1 MLIGLMFSCFAF
13 AQTQSPSIRTGVT
26 FQWSD
31 AQNGNLN
38 NPATI
43 NSVTVNGDVYNTF
56 VVPTSY
62 EMTILGPDGHSP
74 NKILENGAL
83 LANASSDPNW
93 NTKALSAFQDK
104 NLNHYFTANPNGENM
119 CGNFTKA
126 EISNAQRQTIFYSN
140 PIPSNQGGILAVTER
155 GGNNCFYVEVWG
167 TPVGGGP
174 EQQLGN
180 TFVRNSGDYRDNCS
194 FGPPI
199 NINTDYWKSGRCN
212 ENGQTIGIGL
222 FYLNSI
228 APTGSKITKIEFV
241 AATRDHGDGKFFLL
255 QKYALDGDFEECV
268 NDTARG
274 ELSEIATAPDNSTY
288 SLVSGPSPAGQ
299 SFSLASNGNYSY
311 VPTPGFTGTVTFQYQ
326 VCLPSPNQSVCDVA
340 TVTLNYQPLPA
351 SPVLDIS
358 CNNTNDTSTITVTS
372 PVGSQYTYSI
382 NGSPYQSS
390 PTFNNLASGSYTVL
404 VSNTLGCTSFTSTTI
419 NSALEI
425 SNVALTNAA
434 CDTGNTGAIDITIS
448 GGTSPYTYAWSN
460 SALTQDL
467 NNVPTGTY
475 SVLVTDANGCEAY
488 MDNIIVGS
496 QDNAN
501 PVITVPSTLSIE
513 GCNAN
518 DITAANTEFNYS
530 TSVSNNV
537 LTTFG
542 TLSNYNTSDDTQ
554 VQSVTYID
562 TITSNANCTI
572 VVRRTFTATDDCGNT
587 STAITTITI
596 KDTTAP
602 NLSSCNLIAQTNEE
616 CSSSDNKTI
625 IDTWNTDNIN
635 LLQNCSTDNC
645 TDSADLVVTSN
656 YVYSNFIYDCGT
668 SGSITV
674 TYTVKDECNNTST
687 TSATITIEDTTGP
700 DLANC
705 ADINKTIEC
714 DNVSNQSEAF
724 QWNNANIAALRICGT
739 DDCNTDS
746 ANNVTSDFNYSD
758 FVANACGGG
767 TIEAEYSVIDD
778 CGNITLITGILTIE
792 DTTPPTFNENL
803 PANDTVDYDA
813 IPNAPTLTATD
824 NCGDANV
831 TFSETTTGDICT
843 GTITITR
850 TWIATDECNLTT
862 EHIQTLTVTQPV
874 LGATI
879 ATVTNVL
886 CNSEATG
893 SIDITVTGGTAPYTY
908 VWNDVSNSTS
918 QDLSN
923 VLAGAYNV
931 TITDDNGCTTS
942 VGATISEPS
951 SPLSLN
957 ITKVDAT
964 TAQGCA
970 NGQATAIVSGGTANY
985 TYLWSASAGSATT
998 ASVTGL
1004 SDGTHSVT
1012 VTDANNCT
1020 ITQSIVIECV
1030 NTCDA
1035 EIAITN
1041 VTDVLC
1047 TGDTTGTG
1055 TVTANSDANPSATFT
1070 FVWNDGNSDVQTDT
1084 AVTSST
1090 LANLS
1095 AGVYSVSVTIDGTVC
1110 QAVAKTISITE
1121 PSNALNVTATTT
1133 DESGPTTGDGTATAI
1148 VTGGVAPYTYSWTP
1162 NGETTDA
1169 LTGLSAAEY
1178 CVTVTDANG
1187 CTDTTC
1193 VTVNPGSCN
1202 NLSVT
1207 GSSNPAIC
1215 FGESNGSITATVT
1228 GGSGNFSYSWDT
1240 ISNTTTSVS
1249 NLPAGDYTITVTDNV
1264 TLCTTNT
1271 TITINEPNVL
1281 SSAIAVTNI
1290 LCKGDT
1296 TGSLDLAVNGG
1307 NGGYTFLWNDT
1318 NASTTED
1325 LINVVAGTYTVTIT
1339 DSKGCETINS
1349 ATILEPAAVVSASI
1363 TSQTNVD
1370 CFGTNSA
1377 TVTVEGAGG
1386 ITPYT
1391 YSIDNGVN
1399 YVTSGTFNDLSEGNY
1414 TVIVLD
1420 ANGCTF
1426 NQPITITEPTAALEA
1441 SITSVTNVLCN
1452 SEATGS
1458 INITVTGGTAPYTY
1472 VWNDVSNSTSQDLS
1486 NVIAGAYN
1494 VTITDANDCTTSIG
1508 ATITEPT
1515 SALSLNITKVDATTA
1530 QGCSNGEATAI
1541 VSGGTAN
1548 YTYLWSASAGSQ
1560 TTANAT
1566 GLSDG
1571 THSVTITDA
1580 NNCTITQSIVIECV
1594 NTCDAEIAI
1603 TNVTDVLCTGDT
1615 TGSGTV
1621 TANSDANPSATFTFV
1636 WNDGVSDI
1644 QTDTAVTSSTLAS
1657 LSSGVYS
1664 VSVTI
1669 DGTVCQAVEET
1680 IAITEPSN
1688 ALDVTATTTDES
1700 GPTTGDGTATA
1711 VVTGGVE
1718 PYSYS
1723 WSPGGETTDAISGL
1737 SAGDYTITVTDANG
1751 CTDSTTVTVNPGTCN
1766 NLSVTGASN
1775 PAICFGESNG
1785 SITATV
1791 TGGSGNFNYSWD
1803 TIPNTTTSVS
1813 NLPAG
1818 DYTITV
1824 TDTVTQCTT
1833 STTITINE
1841 PNILSSAIAVSN
1853 ILCKDDAT
1861 GSLDLAVN
1869 GGNGGYT
1876 FLWNDTNASTTED
1889 LINVV
1894 AGTYTVTITD
1904 SKGCETTQSATIL
1917 EPATSVS
1924 ATITTQTDIVCEG
1937 LGTIIIEGAGG
1948 IAPYSYS
1955 IDGGANYQTDGTFAS
1970 LPEANYTI
1978 TVVDAN
1984 GCTTTVTTEILINC
1998 TDAIAD
2004 INNTFQDQPVTG
2016 NVLTNDEDFE
2026 GDNQTVTANTDPA
2039 NGTVTIDAAGNYT
2052 YTPTAGFTG
2061 EDTFTYTICDDGNP
2075 QACDTAT
2082 VYIEVLPVSGP
2093 ENEAPI
2099 ANADTATTP
2108 EGTPITIPVIS
2119 NDFDPDGDTITVTN
2133 TTTPDNGTVTI
2144 SPTGEIIYTPNDG
2157 FIGEDTFTY
2166 TICDDAN
2173 PALCDTATV
2182 TVTVQ
2187 PTDSPNTTNANDDAY
2202 TTTPGADVTENVLVN
2217 DNDIE
2222 GDNQTVTANTNPTNG
2237 TVTMSP
2243 SGDFTY
2249 TPNPGYTGADSF
2261 TYTICDDNADQ
2272 ACDTA
2277 TVYITVGG
2285 IANTTDAIADINN
2298 TFQDQPVTGN
2308 VLTNDEDFEGDN
2320 QTVTANT
2327 DPANGTVTIDAAGNY
2342 TYTPNAGFTGEDTFT
2357 YTICDDG
2364 NPQACDTATVYI
2376 EVLPVSG
2383 PENEAPIAN
2392 ADTATTPEGTPITIP
2407 VISNDFDPD
2416 GDTITVTNTTTPDN
2430 GTVTISPTGEIIYTP
2445 NDGFIGEDTF
2455 TYTICD
2461 DANPALCDTAT
2472 VTVTVQP
2479 TDSPNTTNANDD
2491 AYFTTPTTDL
2501 VANVLVNDNDIEGDT
2516 QIVTANTDP
2525 TNGIVTIEE
2534 NGDFTYTP
2542 NPGFSGTDSFTYTI
2556 CDDNADQACDTATV
2570 YITID
2575 GLAGLNVVKS
2585 AVNANGNDC
2594 IVAGDLVTYIFTVTN
2609 PGDLLIN
2616 SITIAD
2622 TLLGGDITAD
2632 VTLTGDTNNDG
2643 LLDPSETWVYTAPNY
2658 TVTQEDVDTGIIT
2671 NSVTVSGL
2679 EPDGTTSIEANDT
2692 YVIDENNTELTF
2704 CTPTN
2709 GLNIVKSA
2717 AIANGEACLVVGSEV
2732 TYTFTVTNT
2741 GTVSVNSIT
2750 ITDA

>member
-1 MLIGLMFSCFAF
+1 MKYSKSVLAMLIGLMFSCFAF

-31 AQNGNLN
+31 NQLGGIS

-74 NKILENGAL
+74 NKILRNGTF

-104 NLNHYFTANPNGENM
+104 NLNHYFTANPNGEAM
-119 CGNFTKA
+119 CNNFTKA

-180 TFVRNSGDYRDNCS
+180 TFVRNSGDYRDGCT

-199 NINTDYWKSGRCN
+199 NLNTDYWKSGRCN

-390 PTFNNLASGSYTVL
+390 PTFNNLAPGSYTVL

-434 CDTGNTGAIDITIS
+434 CNTGNTGAIDITIS

-475 SVLVTDANGCEAY
+475 SVLVTDNNGCEAY

-496 QDNAN
+496 LDNAN
-501 PVITVPSTLSIE
+501 PVITVPNTLSIE

-518 DITAANTEFNYS
+518 AITAANAQFNYS
-530 TSVSNNV
+530 TSVSSNV
-537 LTTFG
+537 LSTFG

-554 VQSVTYID
+554 VQTVTYRDNIV
-562 TITSNANCTI
+562 SNNGCVI
-572 VVRRTFTATDDCGNT
+572 VVRRTFTATDKCGK
-587 STAITTITI
+587 TATAVQTITVS
-596 KDTTAP
+596 DTTAP
-602 NLSSCNLIAQTNEE
+602 TFTAPADTEIFTNASCNYNATVASTGDVTNEADNCATGLNATFTDSVANGPCE
-616 CSSSDNKTI
+616 GSKIITRTWSLVDSCSNAADTQTQI
-625 IDTWNTDNIN
+625 ITVTDRTAPTFTAPNNIEIFADASCN
-635 LLQNCSTDNC
+635 YDASISETGDVTNENDNC
-645 TDSADLVVTSN
+645 T
-656 YVYSNFIYDCGT
+656 
-668 SGSITV
+668 
-674 TYTVKDECNNTST
+674 ST
-687 TSATITIEDTTGP
+687 LNAT
-700 DLANC
+700 
-705 ADINKTIEC
+705 
-714 DNVSNQSEAF
+714 F
-724 QWNNANIAALRICGT
+724 
-739 DDCNTDS
+739 TDS
-746 ANNVTSDFNYSD
+746 LVAGSCPGT
-758 FVANACGGG
+758 FVITRTWAL
-767 TIEAEYSVIDD
+767 VDD
-778 CGNITLITGILTIE
+778 CGNAAATQTQTITVS
-792 DTTPPTFNENL
+792 DNTPPSFVQTL
-803 PANDTVDYDA
+803 PANGTFDFDA
-813 IPNAPTLTATD
+813 IPTAPTLTATD
-824 NCGDANV
+824 NCGDADV

-879 ATVTNVL
+879 ATVTDAA

-893 SIDITVTGGTAPYTY
+893 SIDITVTGGTGPYTY

-1020 ITQSIVIECV
+1020 LTQSIVIECV

-1110 QAVAKTISITE
+1110 QAVAKTIAITE

-1240 ISNTTTSVS
+1240 ISNTTTSVN

-1264 TLCTTNT
+1264 TLCATNT

-1290 LCKGDT
+1290 LCKGDA

-1339 DSKGCETINS
+1339 DSKGCETTNS

-1636 WNDGVSDI
+1636 WNDGVSDV

-1723 WSPGGETTDAISGL
+1723 WSPGGETTNAISGL

-2016 NVLTNDEDFE
+2016 NVLTNDE
-2026 GDNQTVTANTDPA
+2026 
-2039 NGTVTIDAAGNYT
+2039 
-2052 YTPTAGFTG
+2052 
-2061 EDTFTYTICDDGNP
+2061 
-2075 QACDTAT
+2075 
-2082 VYIEVLPVSGP
+2082 
-2093 ENEAPI
+2093 
-2099 ANADTATTP
+2099 
-2108 EGTPITIPVIS
+2108 
-2119 NDFDPDGDTITVTN
+2119 
-2133 TTTPDNGTVTI
+2133 
-2144 SPTGEIIYTPNDG
+2144 
-2157 FIGEDTFTY
+2157 
-2166 TICDDAN
+2166 
-2173 PALCDTATV
+2173 
-2182 TVTVQ
+2182 
-2187 PTDSPNTTNANDDAY
+2187 
-2202 TTTPGADVTENVLVN
+2202 
-2217 DNDIE
+2217 
-2222 GDNQTVTANTNPTNG
+2222 
-2237 TVTMSP
+2237 
-2243 SGDFTY
+2243 
-2249 TPNPGYTGADSF
+2249 
-2261 TYTICDDNADQ
+2261 
-2272 ACDTA
+2272 
-2277 TVYITVGG
+2277 
-2285 IANTTDAIADINN
+2285 
-2298 TFQDQPVTGN
+2298 
-2308 VLTNDEDFEGDN
+2308 
-2320 QTVTANT
+2320 
-2327 DPANGTVTIDAAGNY
+2327 
-2342 TYTPNAGFTGEDTFT
+2342 
-2357 YTICDDG
+2357 
-2364 NPQACDTATVYI
+2364 
-2376 EVLPVSG
+2376 
-2383 PENEAPIAN
+2383 
-2392 ADTATTPEGTPITIP
+2392 
-2407 VISNDFDPD
+2407 
-2416 GDTITVTNTTTPDN
+2416 
-2430 GTVTISPTGEIIYTP
+2430 
-2445 NDGFIGEDTF
+2445 
-2455 TYTICD
+2455 
-2461 DANPALCDTAT
+2461 
-2472 VTVTVQP
+2472 
-2479 TDSPNTTNANDD
+2479 
-2491 AYFTTPTTDL
+2491 
-2501 VANVLVNDNDIEGDT
+2501 
-2516 QIVTANTDP
+2516 
-2525 TNGIVTIEE
+2525 
-2534 NGDFTYTP
+2534 
-2542 NPGFSGTDSFTYTI
+2542 
-2556 CDDNADQACDTATV
+2556 
-2570 YITID
+2570 
-2575 GLAGLNVVKS
+2575 
-2585 AVNANGNDC
+2585 
-2594 IVAGDLVTYIFTVTN
+2594 
-2609 PGDLLIN
+2609 
-2616 SITIAD
+2616 
-2622 TLLGGDITAD
+2622 
-2632 VTLTGDTNNDG
+2632 
-2643 LLDPSETWVYTAPNY
+2643 
-2658 TVTQEDVDTGIIT
+2658 
-2671 NSVTVSGL
+2671 
-2679 EPDGTTSIEANDT
+2679 
-2692 YVIDENNTELTF
+2692 
-2704 CTPTN
+2704 
-2709 GLNIVKSA
+2709 
-2717 AIANGEACLVVGSEV
+2717 
-2732 TYTFTVTNT
+2732 
-2741 GTVSVNSIT
+2741 
-2750 ITDA
+2750 